1 MRKLK
6 YTIIIA
12 ILGVFT
18 LSSCGYNS
26 MVNKEED
33 VTAQW
38 AQVEN
43 SYQRRADLIPNLVST
58 VKGYASHEQETFTA
72 VVDARARATQVNVN
86 PEELT
91 EEGIKQ
97 YQEAQG
103 QLSSALGKLLMIR
116 ENYPELK
123 ANQNFL
129 SLQDELAGTENRIAV
144 ARNRFNEAARDYN
157 QYIRRFPHVIYAG
170 MFGFKKKG
178 YFEADAGSETA
189 PVVDF

>member
-1 MRKLK
+1 MNKLK

-12 ILGVFT
+12 ILAVFT

-26 MVNKEED
+26 MVNKEEA
-33 VTAQW
+33 VSAQW

-72 VVDARARATQVNVN
+72 VIEARSKATQMTVN
-86 PEELT
+86 PEDLT
-91 EEGIKQ
+91 EESIQ
-97 YQEAQG
+97 QFQEAQG

-129 SLQDELAGTENRIAV
+129 ALQDELAGTENRIAV
-144 ARNRFNEAARDYN
+144 ERNRFNEFARDYN

-170 MFGFKKKG
+170 WFGFKKKG
-178 YFEADAGSETA
+178 YFEAEAGAQSA
-189 PVVDF
+189 PVVEF